1 MAPKQCPSPCDA
13 AKVCNPKTARC
24 VLRTGK
30 IGREILGAGPPNA
43 TTTTT
48 SKATTP
54 KAATTSK
61 ACPPCDAT
69 KVCNPATARCVLRTG
84 KIGRGI
90 LGGGAAAA
98 PRKVKANANA
108 PKKNFLV
115 AARNAGAPPRAPRAA
130 TPAQRTFV
138 TYSPFDPRANARLGK
153 AKATAA
159 AKSAKRPTP
168 LTLAQV
174 LRNWP
179 KGVQKLSAKVD
190 NRSNKMDYLQEK
202 WYDRGMP
209 WWYAGLPKFLGA
221 GAEYLTRERV
231 LQLVPNPGDTAKIV
245 VHYEP
250 DGSRVVIK
258 DFLDPKKAFVVT
270 LHRPAS
276 AAELW
281 KYHTTS
287 SNSARELFDVPWA
300 PYKPDTDNHN
310 YSKAKMPSEELARR
324 TLIATPDRPNA
335 PGTYG
340 STQPEIWDF
349 TDLGRVLGYWGSVDG
364 RFITWMAPGAPLL
377 GGGGVAPKPAAPAPA
392 PAPAPP
398 AGWVCNG
405 GKCVKRAAPKRAA
418 PKRAAAKPTAPA
430 PAAVVNAS
438 NRGTHKVPAGRGAP
452 AGHAKNYAN
461 KTARGL
467 DGELWH
473 STQVRSPK
481 GYTWRWKKV
490 R

>member
-13 AKVCNPKTARC
+13 TKVCNPKTARC

-30 IGREILGAGPPNA
+30 IGREILGAGPPKVNA
-43 TTTTT
+43 TTTT

-54 KAATTSK
+54 K

-115 AARNAGAPPRAPRAA
+115 AARNAGAPPRAPRA
-130 TPAQRTFV
+130 
-138 TYSPFDPRANARLGK
+138 K
-153 AKATAA
+153 AVKTAA

-174 LRNWP
+174 VRNWP
-179 KGVQKLSAKVD
+179 GKL
-190 NRSNKMDYLQEK
+190 RSNNQPLYDSSSNNDDDNWGYLQEK
-202 WYDRGMP
+202 WSDRGMP

-221 GAEYLTRERV
+221 GAEYLTTERV

-258 DFLDPKKAFVVT
+258 DFLDPKKVFVVT

-287 SNSARELFDVPWA
+287 SNSARELFDVPSG
-300 PYKPDTDNHN
+300 PYKPYTDNHN

-349 TDLGRVLGYWGSVDG
+349 TDLLGRVLGYWGSVDG
-364 RFITWMAPGAPLL
+364 RFITWMAPG
-377 GGGGVAPKPAAPAPA
+377 GGVAPKPAAPAPA
-392 PAPAPP
+392 PTPRAP
-398 AGWVCNG
+398 
-405 GKCVKRAAPKRAA
+405 
-418 PKRAAAKPTAPA
+418 

-473 STQVRSPK
+473 STRVRSPK